1 MENKEQIVENADNTA
16 PTNEQAAENSSVE
29 NIAENTSDGTSAESA
44 ESKQSTEQELQN
56 KVNELNDKFLRLY
69 AEYDNYKRRSIKEKQ
84 DYLATAGKEI
94 FVSLLGVL
102 DDFDR
107 AMKAIE
113 SAKDIEAVKEGIV
126 LIHNKIRTTLQHKGL
141 EPMAAIN
148 TEFDSDIHEAIT
160 SIPAPNEEMKNKVI
174 DEVEKGYYLNGKVIR
189 VAKVVIG
196 A

>member
-1 MENKEQIVENADNTA
+1 MENNDQIVENAENTA
-16 PTNEQAAENSSVE
+16 PANEQGAENLNSETATENTVE
-29 NIAENTSDGTSAESA
+29 NTTAENAVN
-44 ESKQSTEQELQN
+44 KPSTEQELQA
-56 KVNELNDKFLRLY
+56 KVNELNDKYLRMY

-84 DYLATAGKEI
+84 DYMATAGKEI

-113 SAKDIEAVKEGIV
+113 TAKDIEAVKEGIV
-126 LIHNKIRTTLQHKGL
+126 LIHNKIKTTLQHKGL
-141 EPMAAIN
+141 EPMLTIN
-148 TEFDSDIHEAIT
+148 TEFDSDVHEAIT
-160 SIPAPNEEMKNKVI
+160 SIPAANEEQKNKVI